1 MLWPG
6 YVSYHRANSKIFGG
20 LYIGNGIKNVDLPFF
35 SYLKPLMKYYT
46 SIDFGNLIY
55 ETEAID
61 ILRKSNMKIITNE
74 IIEGSVNNMW
84 QVAKI
89 IIIDPY

>member
-1 MLWPG
+1 
-6 YVSYHRANSKIFGG
+6 
-20 LYIGNGIKNVDLPFF
+20 
-35 SYLKPLMKYYT
+35 MKYYT